1 MFQERTACAN
11 ESQRK
16 NTGVCTSGAYTMS
29 REEEKSNQE
38 WTKKNMENYIDKI
51 KKFTLFWEQW
61 ETQVFKAQ
69 FWYDLNCL
77 DRLLGIIWKVNYF
90 LFILSGFK
98 K

>member
-38 WTKKNMENYIDKI
+38 WTKREKYGKLYRQNQE
-51 KKFTLFWEQW
+51 
-61 ETQVFKAQ
+61 VH
-69 FWYDLNCL
+69 
-77 DRLLGIIWKVNYF
+77 
-90 LFILSGFK
+90 FILRTMRNSSI
-98 K
+98 